1 MIGDGGEYSYILR
14 DSSYKQLI
22 WKESN
27 QAKRAYVNIPPPIID
42 VPASLIMIL
51 HEFNEQQISCF
62 VIYFYIRLLE

>member
-27 QAKRAYVNIPPPIID
+27 QAKRAYVNIPPPDYWRSGIPHNDLTRI
-42 VPASLIMIL
+42 
-51 HEFNEQQISCF
+51 
-62 VIYFYIRLLE
+62 